1 MTVQAHNAKRP
12 HYRASPQRELR
23 SGRTYR
29 ASMLEALHPELYS
42 EKYTNR
48 PTTAIG
54 RITQWLKA
62 NPGKVTISQIV
73 IGSGCSESTVTH
85 AIRLHRI
92 KGLVSAGTKKGVKL
106 WEFKEEEGEVG

>member
-1 MTVQAHNAKRP
+1 M
-12 HYRASPQRELR
+12 
-23 SGRTYR
+23 
-29 ASMLEALHPELYS
+29 
-42 EKYTNR
+42 
-48 PTTAIG
+48 
-54 RITQWLKA
+54 
-62 NPGKVTISQIV
+62 

>member
-42 EKYTNR
+42 EKYANR

-54 RITQWLKA
+54 RMTKWLKE

-73 IGSGCSESTVTH
+73 IGSGCSESTVTE
-85 AIRLHRI
+85 AIRCNRI
-92 KGLVSAGTKKGVKL
+92 KGLVSAGTRKGVRL
-106 WEFKEEEGEVG
+106 WEFKEEGKEEG

>member
-42 EKYTNR
+42 EKYANR
-48 PTTAIG
+48 PTTSIG
-54 RITQWLKA
+54 RMNKWLKE

-73 IGSGCSESTVTH
+73 IGSGCSESTVTE
-85 AIRLHRI
+85 AIRMHRI
-92 KGLVSAGTKKGVKL
+92 KGLVSAGARRGVKL
-106 WEFKEEEGEVG
+106 WELKEEGKEEG